1 MFDVDSFL
9 GECAAAVNGSEA
21 PTAIRE
27 VLSRAVSAGSG
38 ILAALPPTKAELT
51 PLLASDTVTV
61 VKVVWAPGMALPPHD
76 HRMWAAIGIYEG
88 VEDNVFWRRRDETI
102 VESGGRSIERRD
114 VLLLG
119 DDVVHSVTNPLT
131 RAYTAAIHV
140 YGGDFMTRPRSMWD
154 PETRQEGPA
163 DGNSVRRLF
172 DLANDAAVT
181 GFDSD
186 P

>member
-9 GECAAAVNGSEA
+9 GECVAAASGSDGPIA
-21 PTAIRE
+21 VRE
-27 VLSRAVSAGSG
+27 VLGRAVSAGSG
-38 ILAALPPTKAELT
+38 VQTALPPTKAELE
-51 PLLASDTVTV
+51 PLYSSEKVTI
-61 VKVVWAPGMALPPHD
+61 VKVVWAPGMTLPAHD

-102 VESGGRSIERRD
+102 VESGGRSIAQRD

-131 RAYTAAIHV
+131 RAYTGAIHV

-154 PETRQEGPA
+154 PETLREGPA
-163 DGNSVRRLF
+163 DGNSVRLMFDVANQSESARLESG
-172 DLANDAAVT
+172 D
-181 GFDSD
+181 
-186 P
+186 